1 MYFLR
6 HYVTSTVPYIPLTP
20 KPPLSVSTNE
30 SKGLNTVALMSAWL
44 GAYVML
50 MKKYTLDDLLQL
62 SSSIQANTL
71 RIVPPIA
78 FAMTK
83 SSKLE
88 EYDLSSVKYIICSGA
103 ALQEDV
109 IYELQ
114 KRLNKA
120 PIFQGYGYVFYS
132 FC

>member
-1 MYFLR
+1 MVFLFFPAQ
-6 HYVTSTVPYIPLTP
+6 SFKADEI
-20 KPPLSVSTNE
+20 
-30 SKGLNTVALMSAWL
+30 KGLNTVALMSAWL

-50 MKKYTLDDLLQL
+50 MKKYTLGDLLWL
-62 SSSIQANTL
+62 SSRIQANTL

-88 EYDLSSVKYIICSGA
+88 EYDLSSVKYIMCSGA
-103 ALQEDV
+103 ALQEDD
-109 IYELQ
+109 IDSLQ

-120 PIFQGYGYVFYS
+120 PIFQGYGYVRCS
-132 FC
+132 IS